1 MFARPLIAALML
13 ATAPIAASAQTAPAA
28 APSSAAG
35 STLTLK
41 FEGVKQ
47 ERGTIL
53 IAVYADAASWAGGA
67 PARVAMLPVGQSHE
81 VKVPGLASGHYGIK
95 VFQDLDGDMKLTT
108 NPFGIPIEPYG
119 FSRDAMGAG
128 KSPDWDAA
136 SFDFGAA
143 DAVQTITLR

>member
-1 MFARPLIAALML
+1 MFTRSLIAALMI
-13 ATAPIAASAQTAPAA
+13 AAAPIAAHGQSAPAPAA
-28 APSSAAG
+28 AKAG
-35 STLTLK
+35 ATLTLK
-41 FEGVKQ
+41 FDGVKQ

-53 IAVYADAASWAGGA
+53 VAIYADAASWAGGA

-81 VKVPGLASGHYGIK
+81 LKIPGLASGHYGIK

-136 SFDFGAA
+136 SFDFGVA